1 MNNYKAGKLKSTTG
15 LFMGKN
21 VAYDYF
27 LPSLINHEF
36 DIGNKKIL
44 IYLEEANR
52 FLGELNAYG
61 TLVPNV
67 NFFIQMHVVSEA
79 VSSSKI
85 EGTKT
90 GMDEA
95 LLSKEEIDPEK
106 RDDWQEVKNYIKAM
120 NDGIVNLKK
129 LPVST
134 RLIKKTH
141 KILLSGVRGEHKMPG
156 EIRTS
161 QNWIGGSSINTAHF
175 IPPHQEEL
183 PELLSDWEKFWHN
196 ENLNISVLIKTAI
209 GHYQLET
216 IHPFLDGNGRIG
228 RLLISLQLIEKG
240 FIQYPVLYISDFFE
254 RHRQS
259 YYDALS
265 EVRANDNLEQW
276 ILFFLEA
283 VIETAKKSKQTF
295 EDILK
300 LRERYEDKIL
310 RLGRKSK
317 NGKKL
322 LVYLFSDPII
332 SVKDA
337 ENALG
342 VQYKAANNLIED
354 FVVLGILKEK
364 TGFSRNRI
372 FVMDEYIKLFSKPH

>member
-1 MNNYKAGKLKSTTG
+1 MNNYKAGKLKSATG

-27 LPSLINHEF
+27 SPSLINHEF
-36 DIGNKKIL
+36 DIKNKKIFV
-44 IYLEEANR
+44 YLEEANR

-61 TLVPNV
+61 TLVPDV

-90 GMDEA
+90 GIDEA
-95 LLSKEEIDPEK
+95 LLSKDEIDPEK
-106 RDDWQEVKNYIKAM
+106 RNDWQEVKNYIKAM
-120 NDGIVNLKK
+120 NDGILNLKK

-156 EIRTS
+156 EIRSS
-161 QNWIGGSSINTAHF
+161 QNWIGGASINTAHF
-175 IPPHQEEL
+175 IPPHQAGL
-183 PELLSDWEKFWHN
+183 AELLSDWEKFWHN
-196 ENLNISVLIKTAI
+196 ENLNMPVLIKTAI
-209 GHYQLET
+209 GHYQFET

-265 EVRANDNLEQW
+265 EVRANNNLEQW

-283 VIETAKKSKQTF
+283 IIETAKKSKQTF
-295 EDILK
+295 ENILK

-310 RLGRKSK
+310 RLGKKSK

-322 LVYLFSDPII
+322 LAYLFSDPII

-337 ENALG
+337 ENALSI
-342 VQYKAANNLIED
+342 QYKAANNLIED
-354 FVVLGILKEK
+354 FVALGILKEK

-372 FVMDEYIKLFSKPH
+372 FVMDEYVKLFSK

>member
-1 MNNYKAGKLKSTTG
+1 
-15 LFMGKN
+15 MGKN
-21 VAYDYF
+21 IAYDYF
-27 LPSLINHEF
+27 LPSLINREF
-36 DIGNKKIL
+36 DIENKKIF

-61 TLVPNV
+61 TLVPDV

-95 LLSKEEIDPEK
+95 LLSVDEIDPEK

-120 NDGIVNLKK
+120 NDGIANLKK

-161 QNWIGGSSINTAHF
+161 QNWIGGGSINTAHF
-175 IPPHQEEL
+175 IPPRQEEL

-196 ENLNISVLIKTAI
+196 ENLNIPVLIKSAI
-209 GHYQLET
+209 GHYQFET

-240 FIQYPVLYISDFFE
+240 FVQYPVLYISDFFE

-259 YYDALS
+259 YYNALS
-265 EVRANDNLEQW
+265 EVRANNNLEQW

-283 VIETAKKSKQTF
+283 IIETAKKSKQTF
-295 EDILK
+295 ENIIK
-300 LRERYEDKIL
+300 LREVFEGKIL
-310 RLGRKSK
+310 TLGKKSK
-317 NGKKL
+317 NGRKL
-322 LVYLFSDPII
+322 LIYLFSDPII

-337 ENALG
+337 ENALDIK
-342 VQYKAANNLIED
+342 YKAVNNLIED
-354 FVVLGILKEK
+354 FINLGILIEK

-372 FVMDEYIKLFSKPH
+372 FIMNEYIKLFRK

>member
-1 MNNYKAGKLKSTTG
+1 MNNYKAGKLKSTTD

-21 VAYDYF
+21 IAYDYF
-27 LPSLINHEF
+27 LPSLINREF
-36 DIGNKKIL
+36 DISNRKIL

-61 TLVPNV
+61 TLVPDV
-67 NFFIQMHVVSEA
+67 DFFIQMHVVSEA

-95 LLSKEEIDPEK
+95 LLSKDEIDPEK

-120 NDGIVNLKK
+120 NDGISNLKK

-141 KILLSGVRGEHKMPG
+141 KILLSGVRGKHKMPG
-156 EIRTS
+156 EIRS
-161 QNWIGGSSINTAHF
+161 IQNWIGGGSINTAHF
-175 IPPHQEEL
+175 IPPHQEKL
-183 PELLSDWEKFWHN
+183 SELLSDWEKFWHN
-196 ENLNISVLIKTAI
+196 ENLNIPILIKIAI
-209 GHYQLET
+209 GHYQFET

-240 FIQYPVLYISDFFE
+240 FIKYPVLYISNFFE
-254 RHRQS
+254 RYRQS
-259 YYDALS
+259 YYDALNR
-265 EVRANDNLEQW
+265 VRANDNLEQW

-283 VIETAKKSKQTF
+283 IIETAKKSKQTF
-295 EDILK
+295 ENILK

-310 RLGRKSK
+310 KLGKKSK

-322 LVYLFSDPII
+322 LAYLFSDPII

-337 ENALG
+337 ENALDT
-342 VQYKAANNLIED
+342 QYKAANNLIED

-372 FVMDEYIKLFSKPH
+372 FVMNEYIKFFRK